1 METNVYETAVQPK
14 NKASPEKV
22 AKCVL
27 ILIVLIGFLLTVI
40 MLIYVMARVDE
51 IDGVSKEQ
59 FSFSVKT
66 AYIQ

>member
-14 NKASPEKV
+14 KQATPEKV

-59 FSFSVKT
+59 FSFSVKA

>member
-14 NKASPEKV
+14 KQATSEKV